1 MNTIMPIANE
11 KKSVKQE
18 LLLALQQANL
28 TARQNR
34 LLALAAV
41 FQAAQLTH
49 LLALHGGQALS
60 GINAVAFNR
69 LLQASFDIQPALH
82 HSLFSLDFFHSFQ
95 ELQVGLHTL
104 EGALMQPYQQSKP
117 RLPAPAP
124 YAEALRYAISLL
136 HIERKVYR
144 KAAFVEKISAQQKTL
159 QQRLNFFDHNL
170 QHSAILA
177 STANLYVETAG
188 TLKSR
193 LNVRGKPEVLKN
205 QANIDRIRSC
215 LFAGL
220 QAAHLWH
227 ELGGNRLHLIFGR
240 RGMLQDIQAIAKLH
254 YAQTHTLSDIPS

>member
-1 MNTIMPIANE
+1 MPIPNE
-11 KKSVKQE
+11 KKSAKQE

-28 TARQNR
+28 SARQNR

-49 LLALHGGQALS
+49 LMALHGGQALS
-60 GINAVAFNR
+60 GINSSALNR
-69 LLQASFDIQPALH
+69 LLQASFDIQAH
-82 HSLFSLDFFHSFQ
+82 VQHSLFSLDFFHSFGD
-95 ELQVGLHTL
+95 LQVGLRSL

-124 YAEALRYAISLL
+124 YAEALRYAIALL
-136 HIERKVYR
+136 QIERKVYG
-144 KAAFVEKISAQQKTL
+144 KASFVEKIAEQQKML
-159 QQRLNFFDHNL
+159 KQRLNFFDHNV

-205 QANIDRIRSC
+205 QNNIDRIRAC

-220 QAAHLWH
+220 QAAHLWR
-227 ELGGNRLHLIFGR
+227 ELGGYRLQLIFGR
-240 RGMLQDIQAIAKLH
+240 RGMLEDIRAIAKLQ
-254 YAQTHTLSDIPS
+254 YAQNHTLSDVPL